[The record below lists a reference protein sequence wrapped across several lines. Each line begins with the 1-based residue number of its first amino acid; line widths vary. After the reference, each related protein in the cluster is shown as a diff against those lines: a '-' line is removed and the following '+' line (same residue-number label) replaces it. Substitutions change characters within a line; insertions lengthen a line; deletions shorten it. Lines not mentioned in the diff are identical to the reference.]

1 MVSLEISRLLCS
13 LDAVGHLTPG
23 RCSYLGK
30 EAKPFLSD
38 NTLYK
43 TAGFRNVIKKIERK
57 EMGEVCVCACIPLL
71 RQA

>member
-43 TAGFRNVIKKIERK
+43 TAGFRNVIKKNREKRD
-57 EMGEVCVCACIPLL
+57 GGRVCVHVFLY
-71 RQA
+71 